1 MIYETTP
8 LLTEHFLMY
17 QIIIYFPEQSP
28 RELNCRLMFHNAM
41 FTFLLRSA
49 RDLMVSVDAVDAVT
63 RRRVAS
69 RARAGTELWDGR
81 IASEDTEPGPAQE
94 TPLCVSPL

>member
-1 MIYETTP
+1 
-8 LLTEHFLMY
+8 
-17 QIIIYFPEQSP
+17 
-28 RELNCRLMFHNAM
+28 
-41 FTFLLRSA
+41 
-49 RDLMVSVDAVDAVT
+49 MVSVVAVDAVT
-63 RRRVAS
+63 RRRVAR